1 MDLGTRLLEQ
11 QLKKQLK
18 KLLLLQQESL
28 GYSLH
33 QKLLEMYSLA
43 GAKRRNICR
52 QTLARC

>member
-18 KLLLLQQESL
+18 RLLLLQRESL

-33 QKLLEMYSLA
+33 QKLLETDSLV
-43 GAKRRNICR
+43 GAERRSTCR
-52 QTLARC
+52 QMLEQC

>member
-28 GYSLH
+28 VYSLH
-33 QKLLEMYSLA
+33 QNLLEMHSLA

-52 QTLARC
+52 QMLARC